1 MRIVDALHIP
11 TKATRQQV
19 VKMVA
24 CGLSVKELSFVLGC
38 MEHEIKEHYEQELE
52 HGVAA
57 VTAMVG
63 GAVLKQALRGDVNAG
78 RFWLQSRAKW
88 TIPQHVELTG
98 KDGGPV
104 QVEARRAT
112 IARVLALVAG
122 KTKTGDAGQDKD
134 KGGTEARTMRPRSE
148 DERESA
154 MGSAT

>member
-134 KGGTEARTMRPRSE
+134 KAGTETKAGRPRPE
-148 DERESA
+148 EERESA
-154 MGSAT
+154 MGSVT